1 MYSIYRPPID
11 REIVGPVTLSP
22 EWLDIAPNPTLKPSR
37 TVQQIILDLGEPVS
51 VKTQDAMVSLSDGSV
66 VYVEVQLID
75 DHGNNYYFHP
85 TSNPSPTEVGFHR
98 AGGVLPEDRVYHTM
112 RLRSDRPLRCS
123 RIRWYC
129 FDIK

>member
-98 AGGVLPEDRVYHTM
+98 AGGCYQKTGSTTLCDFGLTGHYDALELDGIA
-112 RLRSDRPLRCS
+112 L
-123 RIRWYC
+123 I
-129 FDIK
+129 